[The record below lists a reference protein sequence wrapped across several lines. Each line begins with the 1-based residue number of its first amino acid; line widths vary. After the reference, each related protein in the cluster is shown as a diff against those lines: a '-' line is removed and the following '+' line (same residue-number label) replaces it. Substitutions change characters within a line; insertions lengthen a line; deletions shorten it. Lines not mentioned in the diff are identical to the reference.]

1 MMVTLDDKTIN
12 DILER
17 VKTLLERIRDS
28 KVDNYTISI
37 ESDDGSFVMINGEC
51 EYKYGIITMR

>member
-1 MMVTLDDKTIN
+1 MMVTLDDKAIN

-17 VKTLLERIRDS
+17 VKALLERIRDS
-28 KVDNYTISI
+28 KVDNYTIRI